1 MQRADFVA
9 IFQIQLFFWLQDGNF
24 RNNFQAVMYISEHHS
39 FSQATIRPVYS
50 RAVQKTVS
58 VETEYQLVSP
68 KRATLLLPHLKQNNM
83 NQNKNL
89 RAKIIY
95 RRFWG
100 TNFLDL
106 FITFFQR
113 EVQFY
118 HSWCENTKA
127 LSKHLT
133 IVIFIKQHVKIF
145 KENFICDEYF

>member
-1 MQRADFVA
+1 
-9 IFQIQLFFWLQDGNF
+9 
-24 RNNFQAVMYISEHHS
+24 
-39 FSQATIRPVYS
+39 
-50 RAVQKTVS
+50 
-58 VETEYQLVSP
+58 
-68 KRATLLLPHLKQNNM
+68 M

-95 RRFWG
+95 KRFWG

-145 KENFICDEYF
+145 KENFICDEYFWLEQHFVSLFFVLQESALVISIHEW